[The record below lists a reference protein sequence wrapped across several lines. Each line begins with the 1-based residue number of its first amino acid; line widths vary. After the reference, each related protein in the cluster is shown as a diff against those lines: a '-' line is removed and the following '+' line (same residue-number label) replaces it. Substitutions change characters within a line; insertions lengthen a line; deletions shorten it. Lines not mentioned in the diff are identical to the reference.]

1 MNQENKKTEHVIMG
15 IAAVEEDVA
24 ALRESA
30 IQERRERHGGAKAF
44 EVLSTRLIAE
54 VANVGQLTKK
64 LLDDPKA
71 DERTKVIMEGK
82 VKGLELAVL
91 VVKELADQNLVA
103 LRQADGA
110 VEAFSRLLQRT
121 EQRKTGERRK
131 AEQRANEATRDPE
144 GTRPDGSPAPI
155 QRAGK
160 KSSGR
165 KGKGAGCR

>member
-1 MNQENKKTEHVIMG
+1 MNGKENMKTEHVIMG

-24 ALRESA
+24 TLRESA

-44 EVLSTRLIAE
+44 EALSERLIAE
-54 VANVGQLTKK
+54 VANVGQLTRK

-71 DERTKVIMEGK
+71 DGRTKVIMEGK

-121 EQRKTGERRK
+121 EQRKTGELRK
-131 AEQRANEATRDPE
+131 AEQRKNEAGRDPE

-155 QRAGK
+155 RRGK

-165 KGKGAGCR
+165 KESARK